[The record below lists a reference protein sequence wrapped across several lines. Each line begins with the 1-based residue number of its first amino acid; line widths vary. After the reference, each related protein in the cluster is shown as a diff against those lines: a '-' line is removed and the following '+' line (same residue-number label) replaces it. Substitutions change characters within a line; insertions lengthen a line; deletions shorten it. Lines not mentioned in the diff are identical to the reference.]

1 MKKQYLAWGLA
12 ISLSIG
18 TIFGNSGVSWAFE
31 NTNQDKTAN
40 VEKEESS
47 LWDELGLLTPSNAT
61 ELMTSSNAATENTTN
76 KPTETTGL
84 KKQFTTEDGIIVEID
99 SQDVILPENT
109 QIQVKKV
116 DLGSE
121 ITDSVRSSMQE
132 NQKELEQIYAYD
144 ISFWN
149 DGEEF
154 EPSDGVKVTF
164 KLPDTMT
171 GEQVDESEI
180 FHVKDGEDVAEFVPK
195 TVEGDQEISC
205 QSVGFSVY
213 GIAVAQAEEWIPIY
227 TAGDLQNIQNDL
239 AGNYK
244 LMNDIDMSDFSWKPI
259 GEDTKQKLRGFTGT
273 LDGQNFSISNLSL
286 KAGKSYRDS
295 NLTCCAR

>member
-1 MKKQYLAWGLA
+1 
-12 ISLSIG
+12 
-18 TIFGNSGVSWAFE
+18 
-31 NTNQDKTAN
+31 
-40 VEKEESS
+40 
-47 LWDELGLLTPSNAT
+47 
-61 ELMTSSNAATENTTN
+61 
-76 KPTETTGL
+76 
-84 KKQFTTEDGIIVEID
+84 
-99 SQDVILPENT
+99 
-109 QIQVKKV
+109 
-116 DLGSE
+116 
-121 ITDSVRSSMQE
+121 MQE

-295 NLTCCAR
+295 NLTYCAISNKTFKNL

>member
-47 LWDELGLLTPSNAT
+47 LWDELGLLTPSNAI

-116 DLGSE
+116 EVLNGNLKKPLAGAYFKVYKTKKDALDQQNEVCQIGPTKLDGTAVSE
-121 ITDSVRSSMQE
+121 KFHRTQEAYYVRESQAPTGYVLSG
-132 NQKELEQIYAYD
+132 D
-144 ISFWN
+144 IREVN
-149 DGEEF
+149 TEVDKIAQTEEF
-154 EPSDGVKVTF
+154 KNERATTSIQILKTAKDGTTPLKGAQFRLYATPECIKPIL
-164 KLPDTMT
+164 KLPLT
-171 GEQVDESEI
+171 G
-180 FHVKDGEDVAEFVPK
+180 
-195 TVEGDQEISC
+195 
-205 QSVGFSVY
+205 
-213 GIAVAQAEEWIPIY
+213 
-227 TAGDLQNIQNDL
+227 
-239 AGNYK
+239 
-244 LMNDIDMSDFSWKPI
+244 
-259 GEDTKQKLRGFTGT
+259 GT
-273 LDGQNFSISNLSL
+273 DGQRV
-286 KAGKSYRDS
+286 KSSRS
-295 NLTCCAR
+295 HKSGIT

>member
-18 TIFGNSGVSWAFE
+18 TIFGNSGISWAFE

-47 LWDELGLLTPSNAT
+47 LWDELGLLTPSNAV

-132 NQKELEQIYAYD
+132 NQKELDQIYAYD
-144 ISFWN
+144 ISFWS

-154 EPSDGVKVTF
+154 EPS
-164 KLPDTMT
+164 
-171 GEQVDESEI
+171 
-180 FHVKDGEDVAEFVPK
+180 
-195 TVEGDQEISC
+195 EG
-205 QSVGFSVY
+205 
-213 GIAVAQAEEWIPIY
+213 
-227 TAGDLQNIQNDL
+227 NI
-239 AGNYK
+239 
-244 LMNDIDMSDFSWKPI
+244 
-259 GEDTKQKLRGFTGT
+259 
-273 LDGQNFSISNLSL
+273 
-286 KAGKSYRDS
+286 
-295 NLTCCAR
+295 

>member
-1 MKKQYLAWGLA
+1 M
-12 ISLSIG
+12 
-18 TIFGNSGVSWAFE
+18 
-31 NTNQDKTAN
+31 
-40 VEKEESS
+40 EKEESS
-47 LWDELGLLTPSNAT
+47 FWDELGLLTPSNAT

-76 KPTETTGL
+76 KPTETIGL
-84 KKQFTTEDGIIVEID
+84 KQQFTTEDGIIVEID
-99 SQDVILPENT
+99 SQDIILPENT

-144 ISFWN
+144 ISFWS

-213 GIAVAQAEEWIPIY
+213 GIAVAQAGYWIPIY
-227 TAGDLQNIQNDL
+227 TATDLQNIKKTGL
-239 AGNYK
+239 SKNYK
-244 LMNDIDMSDFSWKPI
+244 LMNDIDLSDIEWTPI
-259 GEDTKQKLRGFTGT
+259 GNEDGHYFHGNF
-273 LDGQNFSISNLSL
+273 DGQNFTISNLKIESSDQSKYIGLFGCVSGGTIKNLNIENSL
-286 KAGKSYRDS
+286 IIVSQFAG
-295 NLTCCAR
+295 L